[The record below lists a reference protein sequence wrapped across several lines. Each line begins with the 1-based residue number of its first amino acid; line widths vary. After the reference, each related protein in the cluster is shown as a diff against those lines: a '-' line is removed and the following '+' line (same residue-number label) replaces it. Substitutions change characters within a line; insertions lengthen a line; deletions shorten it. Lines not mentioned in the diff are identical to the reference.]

1 VSETI
6 EILIAL
12 NEAYMTMEYKVTSAP
27 GTPFEGLENKISVSQ
42 LQTGEDNQVDIN
54 KCFVEFIGTIK
65 SRSEITQKDIETIL
79 Q

>member
-1 VSETI
+1 MSETI

-12 NEAYMTMEYKVTSAP
+12 NEANMTMEYKVTSAP

-54 KCFVEFIGTIK
+54 KCSVEFIGTIK